1 MQNNTESETFRGGMH
16 LSYQREQ
23 IDLKL
28 SRFKPDLGG
37 GQEKL

>member
-1 MQNNTESETFRGGMH
+1 LSDRMH
-16 LSYQREQ
+16 LRYQKERK

-37 GQEKL
+37 EQEKL